1 MLNSK
6 ITNGM
11 MMIATG
17 FLLSLSVIPTVSL
30 GNSAIQS
37 AGAQTEPTTSSSTST
52 SSTHRTFHA
61 EGVVGNL
68 NLAPTTLESIPPP
81 ETIAGRVGGGNWSLD
96 VVDGEVQDFALT
108 LMSVDANGKNFQK
121 RELRN
126 LTNVQPGVVIPTIEN
141 ATAAT
146 SSSTGDNNNN
156 TNQGIV
162 LDGNNTS
169 FTGNVIGVS
178 EAGTDAQLSVIFN
191 LVNGNLINVY
201 LQIAAE
207 PLSESDRLPIFG
219 ITTSLTDE
227 NGNSLL
233 EGRE

>member
-6 ITNGM
+6 IINGI
-11 MMIATG
+11 MIATG
-17 FLLSLSVIPTVSL
+17 FLLSLSVIPTVVL
-30 GNSAIQS
+30 GNSVIQS
-37 AGAQTEPTTSSSTST
+37 AEAQTETTTTSS

-68 NLAPTTLESIPPP
+68 NLAPTILESIPPP
-81 ETIAGRVGGGNWSLD
+81 ETIAGSVGGGNWSLD
-96 VVDGEVQDFALT
+96 VVDGEVQNFTLT

-121 RELRN
+121 RELRD
-126 LTNVQPGVVIPTIEN
+126 LTNVQPGAVIPTIEN
-141 ATAAT
+141 ATAGT
-146 SSSTGDNNNN
+146 SSSTGNNN

-162 LDGNNTS
+162 LDGNSTS
-169 FTGNVIGVS
+169 FTGTVIGVS
-178 EAGTDAQLSVIFN
+178 ESGTDAQLSVIFN

-207 PLSESDRLPIFG
+207 PLAESDRLPIFG

-233 EGRE
+233 EGRT

>member
-6 ITNGM
+6 ITNGIIIM
-11 MMIATG
+11 MATG

-37 AGAQTEPTTSSSTST
+37 AGAQTEPTTTSS

-146 SSSTGDNNNN
+146 SSSTGDNNN

>member
-6 ITNGM
+6 ITNGIIM
-11 MMIATG
+11 MATG

-37 AGAQTEPTTSSSTST
+37 AGAQTEPTTSSS

-121 RELRN
+121 RELHN

-141 ATAAT
+141 ATAPT
-146 SSSTGDNNNN
+146 SSSTGDNNN

-201 LQIAAE
+201 LQICSRA
-207 PLSESDRLPIFG
+207 SVG
-219 ITTSLTDE
+219 I
-227 NGNSLL
+227 
-233 EGRE
+233 

>member
-6 ITNGM
+6 ITNGIIM
-11 MMIATG
+11 MATG

-37 AGAQTEPTTSSSTST
+37 AGAQTEPTTTT

-146 SSSTGDNNNN
+146 SSSTGDNNN

>member
-6 ITNGM
+6 ITKGII
-11 MMIATG
+11 MIATG

-30 GNSAIQS
+30 GNSAIQF
-37 AGAQTEPTTSSSTST
+37 AEAQTETTTSSTSS

-81 ETIAGRVGGGNWSLD
+81 ETITGSVGGGNWSLD
-96 VVDGEVQDFALT
+96 VVNGEVQNFTLT
-108 LMSVDANGKNFQK
+108 LMSVGADGKNFQK
-121 RELRN
+121 RELHD
-126 LTNVQPGVVIPTIEN
+126 LTNVQPGAVIPTIEN
-141 ATAAT
+141 ATAVT
-146 SSSTGDNNNN
+146 SSSTGDNN
-156 TNQGIV
+156 TQGIV

-178 EAGTDAQLSVIFN
+178 ESGTDAQLAVIFN
-191 LVNGNLINVY
+191 LINGNLINVY

-207 PLSESDRLPIFG
+207 PLAESDRLPIFG

>member
-6 ITNGM
+6 ITNGIIM
-11 MMIATG
+11 MATG

-37 AGAQTEPTTSSSTST
+37 AGAQTEPTTTSSS

-108 LMSVDANGKNFQK
+108 L
-121 RELRN
+121 
-126 LTNVQPGVVIPTIEN
+126 
-141 ATAAT
+141 
-146 SSSTGDNNNN
+146 
-156 TNQGIV
+156 
-162 LDGNNTS
+162 
-169 FTGNVIGVS
+169 
-178 EAGTDAQLSVIFN
+178 
-191 LVNGNLINVY
+191 
-201 LQIAAE
+201 
-207 PLSESDRLPIFG
+207 
-219 ITTSLTDE
+219 
-227 NGNSLL
+227 
-233 EGRE
+233 

>member
-6 ITNGM
+6 ITNGIL
-11 MMIATG
+11 IATG
-17 FLLSLSVIPTVSL
+17 FLASLSVIPTIVL
-30 GNSAIQS
+30 GNSVIQS
-37 AGAQTEPTTSSSTST
+37 AEAQTEATTSSP
-52 SSTHRTFHA
+52 STHRTFHA

-81 ETIAGRVGGGNWSLD
+81 EAIAGSVSGGNWSLD
-96 VVDGEVQDFALT
+96 VVDGEVQNFTLT

-121 RELRN
+121 RELRD
-126 LTNVQPGVVIPTIEN
+126 LTNVQPGAVIPTIEN
-141 ATAAT
+141 ATAGT
-146 SSSTGDNNNN
+146 SSSTGNNN
-156 TNQGIV
+156 TSQGIV
-162 LDGNNTS
+162 LDGNSTS

-178 EAGTDAQLSVIFN
+178 ESGTDARLSVIFN

-207 PLSESDRLPIFG
+207 PLLESDRLPIFG

-233 EGRE
+233 EGRT

>member
-6 ITNGM
+6 ITDGI
-11 MMIATG
+11 MIAIG
-17 FLLSLSVIPTVSL
+17 FLLSLSVIPTIVL

-37 AGAQTEPTTSSSTST
+37 ADAQTETTTSTYQ
-52 SSTHRTFHA
+52 TFHA

-68 NLAPTTLESIPPP
+68 NLPPATLESIPPP
-81 ETIAGRVGGGNWSLD
+81 ETIVGSISGGNWSLD
-96 VVDGEVQDFALT
+96 VVNGEVQNFTLT

-121 RELRN
+121 RELHD
-126 LTNVQPGVVIPTIEN
+126 LTNVRPGAIIPTIDN
-141 ATAAT
+141 STAGT
-146 SSSTGDNNNN
+146 SSRSDNNN
-156 TNQGIV
+156 TSQGIV
-162 LDGNNTS
+162 LEGNSTS
-169 FTGNVIGVS
+169 FIGTVMGVS
-178 EAGTDAQLSVIFN
+178 ESGAEAQLSVIFN

-233 EGRE
+233 EGRM

>member
-6 ITNGM
+6 ITNGIIM
-11 MMIATG
+11 MATG

-37 AGAQTEPTTSSSTST
+37 AGAQTEPTTHPSS

-68 NLAPTTLESIPPP
+68 NLAPATLESIPPP

-146 SSSTGDNNNN
+146 SSSTGDNNN

-201 LQIAAE
+201 LQIGAE